1 MSAYKNMSEKL
12 DKLIELVRS
21 KQKKSIDDFE
31 RLKNIIRSKG
41 NQISESNQEYLQEVS
56 LQSEKLSV
64 QLDEL

>member
-1 MSAYKNMSEKL
+1 MSTYRIMSEKL

-31 RLKNIIRSKG
+31 RLKNIIRSKD

-56 LQSEKLSV
+56 LQSQKLSV

>member
-1 MSAYKNMSEKL
+1 MSEKL

>member
-41 NQISESNQEYLQEVS
+41 N
-56 LQSEKLSV
+56 
-64 QLDEL
+64 

>member
-56 LQSEKLSV
+56 RQSEKLSV